1 MVELLNGIKEFAED
15 DTNESEKDLGSYL
28 QNIALLTD
36 ADRVDDDNDHV
47 SLMTIHQSK
56 GLEYKKVYVT
66 GLEENLFPSQMSL
79 GSRSDLEEERRLFYV
94 AITRAEEDLVLS
106 FATSRFRF
114 GTLLP
119 CEPSRFIDEIDPEFL
134 QLERR
139 STLTSTKQTLG
150 NIDRRSS
157 DMNPPSGLRK
167 TIAKQNQP
175 KMIRPPATSN
185 FEAES
190 MHDIAE
196 GMQVEHQRFGT
207 GTVTKLEG
215 NAAPE
220 KATINF
226 TDFGEKT
233 LVLKFAKLKKV

>member
-1 MVELLNGIKEFAED
+1 MALATDFD
-15 DTNESEKDLGSYL
+15 SEK
-28 QNIALLTD
+28 N
-36 ADRVDDDNDHV
+36 DDEPTV